1 MGSAAKVQEWVLLP
15 NFRAR
20 AGRHLNANGGDTG
33 RAQSIPCPLRRRR
46 TVRSRTVRRLE
57 KYDDTDVIL
66 EQDAVDGAGAQCPR
80 AQRAGGRRV
89 LHARLSGC
97 STGHRRLAGAEQPE
111 ERPKKAPTKP

>member
-1 MGSAAKVQEWVLLP
+1 
-15 NFRAR
+15 
-20 AGRHLNANGGDTG
+20 
-33 RAQSIPCPLRRRR
+33 
-46 TVRSRTVRRLE
+46 VRSRTVRRLE